1 MKVAMVG
8 TRGVPARYGGF
19 ETAVEEVGRRL
30 VERGHEV
37 VVYCRQP
44 GAETFEGM
52 QRVVL
57 PAVRHRVFE
66 TLSHSFLSSLHAA
79 RNRPDV
85 AFLFNAA
92 NSPVLPILHAAR
104 IPVAVHVDG
113 LEWKRSK
120 WSGTGRKYYLT
131 AEGLSVAWADALIA
145 DAKGIA
151 DYYEAKFATGTELIA
166 YGAPQ
171 LPAADEA
178 ALVEQGL
185 TPHGYHLVVARTE
198 PENHVDLIVEAY
210 RASSAALPLVVVGG
224 VVYETEYQ
232 RRLSEAMAS
241 DARIRSL
248 GTVHDQ
254 DFLNSLYAGAYTYM
268 HGHSVGGTNPS
279 LLRAMG
285 AGTSV
290 VAMRNVFNHE
300 VLGGSGF
307 LFQDAAELKTH
318 HRGAGSQSRTGR
330 GQRDRHPHP
339 LADLRLGSGR
349 RSVRGPV
356 LSALQ
361 RRRPPPYPASPGTC
375 SGEVT
380 RARCT
385 AQAPAPAS
393 PGASG
398 ARVRPAAP
406 GRLVQLSADLPRD
419 PT

>member
-30 VERGHEV
+30 VERGHDV

-44 GAETFEGM
+44 GAEAFEGM

-79 RNRPDV
+79 KSRPDV

-120 WSGTGRKYYLT
+120 WSGTGRKYYLA

-151 DYYEAKFATGTELIA
+151 DYYEAKFETGTELIA

-210 RASSAALPLVVVGG
+210 RASKAALPLVVVGG
-224 VVYETEYQ
+224 VVYETDYQ

-241 DARIRSL
+241 DSRIRSL

-307 LFQDAAELKTH
+307 LFQDAAELKTIIEELE
-318 HRGAGSQSRTGR
+318 AN
-330 GQRDRHPHP
+330 
-339 LADLRLGSGR
+339 
-349 RSVRGPV
+349 
-356 LSALQ
+356 
-361 RRRPPPYPASPGTC
+361 PAQ
-375 SGEVT
+375 V
-380 RARCT
+380 
-385 AQAPAPAS
+385 
-393 PGASG
+393 GASG
-398 ARVRPAAP
+398 IATRTRSLTYDWDLVADQYEELCFRLYKGEVRRRTPLRRALAQARSSEPVAP
-406 GRLVQLSADLPRD
+406 PTLLRQHLPEHREPESAPLRQVV
-419 PT
+419 